1 MGSIAPSVDDYSV
14 QGEADRVFREGILQN
29 PLFKEY
35 LPSDYEACAKKIKFE
50 GTSFPIIPIN
60 WRFAESVSAI
70 KAYEATVVNSL
81 VKRKYGVEPGEV
93 VINTCVQTPRP
104 FVAPYRGPI

>member
-1 MGSIAPSVDDYSV
+1 MGSIQPSADDYSV
-14 QGEADRVFREGILQN
+14 QNETARVFREGILQN
-29 PLFKEY
+29 PLFKQC
-35 LPSDYEACAKKIKFE
+35 LPSDYEASAKRIKFE

-81 VKRKYGVEPGEV
+81 VKQKYGVEPGEV
-93 VINTCVQTPRP
+93 VINTYVCTCRRRP
-104 FVAPYRGPI
+104 VLTDR